1 MMVVVVACVVDQLAS
16 DVGSCVVHWVGHYF
30 SPSIVEASALH
41 YVEDHS
47 NFGCLVVL
55 VGVGQNFGLVVCKV
69 VLYVLVG
76 QNVVDQVVS
85 GAL

>member
-41 YVEDHS
+41 YVGGPFQLWLS
-47 NFGCLVVL
+47 CC
-55 VGVGQNFGLVVCKV
+55 VGGGWAKFWACGLQGGTLCTCWSKC
-69 VLYVLVG
+69 G
-76 QNVVDQVVS
+76 
-85 GAL
+85 